1 MGLGHHLQG
10 VVWQWFAVRF
20 SERDQQANSKWMRT
34 LQEEHYETSCK
45 KSAAR
50 AQASREKIRWTE
62 PQNLRDQNL
71 RRRYRDF
78 FFMSFLQ

>member
-1 MGLGHHLQG
+1 M
-10 VVWQWFAVRF
+10 
-20 SERDQQANSKWMRT
+20 KT

-50 AQASREKIRWTE
+50 AEASREKIRWTE

-78 FFMSFLQ
+78 FCMSD